1 MDGMMMAFN
10 LGVNAVDLLLDVLLL
25 LCCALLKV
33 VQLCGQLSYLLLQV
47 GHPLVRVHIHLVI
60 FLQLLEDS
68 FSMLASIACICW
80 VVTALL
86 GADCHGS
93 LWSHGSSDEPA
104 LCC

>member
-68 FSMLASIACICW
+68 FFHACFDCLH
-80 VVTALL
+80 LL
-86 GADCHGS
+86 GCDCTAG
-93 LWSHGSSDEPA
+93 G
-104 LCC
+104 